1 MAEQSM
7 TKSVDKLAW
16 LVAEVDLFRPTVVVL
31 VEVTM
36 NWEELKIFKAWAK
49 RELRYEAVGLPGEGA
64 SRQRTEEDG
73 GATRTG
79 ANGIMFMVDS
89 ERGRFNHIER
99 EGGGIPP
106 MTI

>member
-1 MAEQSM
+1 MESVSVTFWNASQLWAAAAARERWRRQLAEQSM

-49 RELRYEAVGLPGEGA
+49 R
-64 SRQRTEEDG
+64 
-73 GATRTG
+73 
-79 ANGIMFMVDS
+79 
-89 ERGRFNHIER
+89 
-99 EGGGIPP
+99 
-106 MTI
+106 